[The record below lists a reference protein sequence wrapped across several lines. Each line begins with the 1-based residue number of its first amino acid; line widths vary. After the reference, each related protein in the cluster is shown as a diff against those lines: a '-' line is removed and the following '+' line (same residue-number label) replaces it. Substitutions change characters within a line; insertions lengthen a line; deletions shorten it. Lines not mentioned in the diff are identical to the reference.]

1 MAHEIINKIDKAGL
15 ITLDVQSLIPNGQRK
30 VVDLIDWLDEGQ
42 IIRED
47 SFKKKLRLFDFS
59 VFENTFVA
67 IRCSKDVII
76 PPWVYLL
83 IQMKLRNIAKQ
94 VFFCELSTMNFLL
107 FQEAVHQLK
116 IEKYKNKRVF
126 LKVCAGGQLPV
137 GYLSLCVHV
146 LSPHVKSLFYGEPCS
161 NIPLIKN

>member
-59 VFENTFVA
+59 VFEN
-67 IRCSKDVII
+67 I
-76 PPWVYLL
+76 
-83 IQMKLRNIAKQ
+83 
-94 VFFCELSTMNFLL
+94 
-107 FQEAVHQLK
+107 
-116 IEKYKNKRVF
+116 
-126 LKVCAGGQLPV
+126 
-137 GYLSLCVHV
+137 
-146 LSPHVKSLFYGEPCS
+146 FYT
-161 NIPLIKN
+161 I